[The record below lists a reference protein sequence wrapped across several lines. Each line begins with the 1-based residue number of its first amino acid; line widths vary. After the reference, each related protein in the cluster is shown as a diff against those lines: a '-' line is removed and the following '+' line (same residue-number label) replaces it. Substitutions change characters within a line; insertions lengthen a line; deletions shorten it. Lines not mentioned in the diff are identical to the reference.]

1 MERQKK
7 INILSRAALF
17 AAALIWGSSF
27 FVVKDTVNTIPPNFL
42 LAVRFTIGCLAL
54 ALIFRKRLKKLNK
67 EYIWQGAVIGL
78 CLFAA
83 YSSQTIGITDTT
95 PGKNAFLT
103 AVYCVIVPFLFWIVN
118 KTRPD
123 IYNMA
128 AAALCLTGIGLVS
141 LTEGFSIRMG
151 DALTLLGGFFYAL
164 HIVMVAKL
172 AKDKDPVLIS
182 KKEKEG
188 PTPKNKS
195 KLSDIPISHFSSIGI
210 SILCVLMSALRL
222 LEVFVSLIPRSTYS
236 REKSKAIP

>member
-83 YSSQTIGITDTT
+83 
-95 PGKNAFLT
+95 
-103 AVYCVIVPFLFWIVN
+103 
-118 KTRPD
+118 
-123 IYNMA
+123 
-128 AAALCLTGIGLVS
+128 
-141 LTEGFSIRMG
+141 
-151 DALTLLGGFFYAL
+151 
-164 HIVMVAKL
+164 
-172 AKDKDPVLIS
+172 
-182 KKEKEG
+182 
-188 PTPKNKS
+188 
-195 KLSDIPISHFSSIGI
+195 
-210 SILCVLMSALRL
+210 
-222 LEVFVSLIPRSTYS
+222 
-236 REKSKAIP
+236 